1 MFQDRI
7 GTWQQYV
14 VEQLVVIVVTDDF
27 LMLEGDELG
36 LVLLTCY
43 LFDAIEP
50 GGSQRYVVYAT
61 KQVMKLHA

>member
-27 LMLEGDELG
+27 LMLEGDEPG

-43 LFDAIEP
+43 LFDPIEP